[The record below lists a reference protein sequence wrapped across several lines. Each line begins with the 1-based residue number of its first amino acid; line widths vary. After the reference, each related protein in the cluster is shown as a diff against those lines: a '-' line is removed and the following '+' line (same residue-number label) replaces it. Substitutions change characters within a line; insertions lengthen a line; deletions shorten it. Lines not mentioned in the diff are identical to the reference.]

1 MTVFKTFL
9 KVLNKCKFSVILNTV
24 ILLIFAGA
32 NMTTSDNQIS
42 FEATKP
48 KILIVN
54 QDENVG
60 LTKNLIKYLEDN
72 CELVE
77 IKDDEDARND
87 ALFYRDVSYIIYIP
101 ENYRQEV
108 LKGNVPE
115 LEIKST
121 GDYSSSYAEMLL
133 TRYIKVQNIYVEEMA
148 KKKSYTDDIIL
159 TEEQLEEQI
168 VERINQ
174 TISNQTQ
181 VEMTSKLDTTGLS
194 KATFYYN
201 FANYTLLAGA
211 ILVICLVLSS
221 FQEERIR
228 KRTIV
233 SSMKYQK
240 HNRILLLGNGLFALV
255 LWLFYVLISF
265 FVVGN
270 VMFSMQGLIY
280 IINSLVFTI
289 CALTIAVLVGNIFN
303 NKNAMNGIVNVI
315 ALGSSF
321 LCGAFVPVEWLPDA
335 VLEIAHCLPSYWYIQ
350 SNELVKTME
359 EFNME
364 TLKPI
369 MINMGVVL
377 LFSMGFVIVTN
388 LIARKKRK
396 IS

>member
-24 ILLIFAGA
+24 ILLVFAGA

-60 LTKNLIKYLEDN
+60 VTKNLTKYLEDN

-108 LKGNVPE
+108 LKGNAPE
-115 LEIKST
+115 IEIKST

-133 TRYIKVQNIYVEEMA
+133 TRYIKVQNIYVAEA
-148 KKKSYTDDIIL
+148 TKKKSYTDDIIL

-168 VERINQ
+168 IERINE
-174 TISNQTQ
+174 TISNQTE

-335 VLEIAHCLPSYWYIQ
+335 VLKIAHCLPSYWYIQ

-369 MINMGVVL
+369 MLNMGVVL
-377 LFSMGFVIVTN
+377 LFSIGFVIVTN
-388 LIARKKRK
+388 LIARKRRK
-396 IS
+396 IA

>member
-24 ILLIFAGA
+24 ILLIFAGV
-32 NMTTSDNQIS
+32 NMTTSDTQVN

-48 KILIVN
+48 DILIVN
-54 QDENVG
+54 QDDNIG
-60 LTKNLIKYLEDN
+60 ITQNLTKYLEEN
-72 CELVE
+72 CEIIAV
-77 IKDDEDARND
+77 KDNEDAIND
-87 ALFYRDVSYIIYIP
+87 ALFYRDVNYVIYIP
-101 ENYRQEV
+101 QNYRQDV
-108 LKGNVPE
+108 LKGENPE
-115 LEIKST
+115 IQIKST
-121 GDYSSSYAEMLL
+121 GDYQASYAEMLL
-133 TRYIKVQNIYVEEMA
+133 ARYVKVQNIYVEEFA
-148 KKKSYTDDIIL
+148 KQADDKTLAEEKLEKEII
-159 TEEQLEEQI
+159 EK
-168 VERINQ
+168 INQ
-174 TISNQTQ
+174 TISKQTEI
-181 VEMTSKLDTTGLS
+181 EMTSKLDTTGLE

-211 ILVICLVLSS
+211 ILVICLILSS
-221 FQEERIR
+221 FHEEKIR

-240 HNRILLLGNGLFALV
+240 HNRILLLSNGLFALA

-280 IINSLVFTI
+280 IVNSFVFTL
-289 CALTIAVLVGNIFN
+289 CALTIAVLVGNIVN
-303 NKNAMNGIVNVI
+303 NKNAMSGIVNVI

-321 LCGAFVPVEWLPDA
+321 LCGAFVPVEWLPDT
-335 VLEIAHCLPSYWYIQ
+335 VLKIAHILPSYWYIQ
-350 SNELVKTME
+350 SNEIVKTME
-359 EFNME
+359 EFNLE

-377 LFSMGFVIVTN
+377 LFSIGFVIVTN

-396 IS
+396 IA

>member
-32 NMTTSDNQIS
+32 NMTISDTQVS
-42 FEATKP
+42 FEAEKP
-48 KILIVN
+48 DILIVN
-54 QDENVG
+54 QDVSIGITQN
-60 LTKNLIKYLEDN
+60 LTKYLEEN
-72 CELVE
+72 CEIIDV
-77 IKDDEDARND
+77 KDNEDAIND
-87 ALFYRDVSYIIYIP
+87 ALFYRDVNYVIYIP
-101 ENYRQEV
+101 QNYRQDV
-108 LKGNVPE
+108 LKGEKPE
-115 LEIKST
+115 IQIKST
-121 GDYSSSYAEMLL
+121 GDYQASYAEMLL
-133 TRYIKVQNIYVEEMA
+133 ARYVKVQNIYVEEMA
-148 KKKSYTDDIIL
+148 KQAEKTVIDEK
-159 TEEQLEEQI
+159 LENQVIEK
-168 VERINQ
+168 INE
-174 TISNQTQ
+174 TISKETQ
-181 VEMTSKLDTTGLS
+181 VEMTSKLDTTGLE

-211 ILVICLVLSS
+211 ILVICLILSS
-221 FQEERIR
+221 FHEERIR

-270 VMFSMQGLIY
+270 VMFSIQGLIY
-280 IINSLVFTI
+280 IINSFVFTL
-289 CALTIAVLVGNIFN
+289 CALTIAFLVGSIIN

-321 LCGAFVPVEWLPDA
+321 LCGAFVPVEWLPDT
-335 VLEIAHCLPSYWYIQ
+335 VLKIAHILPSYWYIQ
-350 SNELVKTME
+350 SNELIKTIE
-359 EFNME
+359 EFSLE

-377 LFSMGFVIVTN
+377 LFSIGFIIVAN
-388 LIARKKRK
+388 LIERKKRK
-396 IS
+396 IA